1 MLRILSIIFL
11 NFYYN
16 KYDIK
21 TFIYTLIQIFIKNKN
36 LKIKDNNENN
46 IYIYIF
52 QIFSKIPYLY
62 FFIKRIK

>member
-1 MLRILSIIFL
+1 MLKILSIIFL

-36 LKIKDNNENN
+36 LKIIDNNEN
-46 IYIYIF
+46 II
-52 QIFSKIPYLY
+52 
-62 FFIKRIK
+62 